1 MERKIGEVFDFEGKK
16 LKVVE
21 TVMGTCIGCVFKDN
35 CNSKDVWK
43 TVGVCSAISR
53 TDKKQVIVVEVA
65 QTPDEE
71 PRKQEELN
79 LCEVLKYCPGGEKFW
94 SPMLGDVKFI
104 CLGKS
109 TIPVEDKN
117 GRSWDINPD
126 STMTIDGITS
136 VEPMLYPSRE
146 QRDWSKVKY
155 ERPVEN
161 LPKTWDEFVREMGF
175 IPEKFTFDGLYMELS
190 DCMLAGSDD
199 IGRYCDQHIAMVK
212 LHALRDCYRQGW
224 KPDDKNVDG
233 KSPYAIGFIR
243 KEGGLKPH
251 IGIYA
256 AINRFLSFQDEE
268 HARLFL
274 KCFEDIIKEAG
285 DLI

>member
-1 MERKIGEVFDFEGKK
+1 MERKIGETFEFEGKT
-16 LKVVE
+16 LRVTEQVAD
-21 TVMGTCIGCVFKDN
+21 GCDYCFLQGQCTREKRAKTGYCESVDRKDN
-35 CNSKDVWK
+35 IDVVF
-43 TVGVCSAISR
+43 TEFI
-53 TDKKQVIVVEVA
+53 
-65 QTPDEE
+65 DEE
-71 PRKQEELN
+71 PTEQPAPQEAQKLN

-161 LPKTWDEFVREMGF
+161 LPKTWDEFVTEMGF
-175 IPEKFTFDGLYMELS
+175 NAENLTFDGLYMEFS
-190 DCMLAGSDD
+190 DCMLAGGDD
-199 IGRYCDQHIAMVK
+199 IGRYCDQHIAMVQ

-224 KPDDKNVDG
+224 KPEHNKACWNIILFKDG
-233 KSPYAIGFIR
+233 EFQIHEFEQISS
-243 KEGGLKPH
+243 
-251 IGIYA
+251 
-256 AINRFLSFQDEE
+256 FLSFGNQKT
-268 HARLFL
+268 ARAFL
-274 KCFEDIIKEAG
+274 NRFEDLIKEAG